1 MSLKVT
7 KYLGNFNQKI
17 CYQEHSKVA
26 QSGHTGWNIKYQ
38 SGHTGWNIKYQSA
51 VKRVVKRKGNG
62 VRREEK
68 DEAASVAGFQNFFCL
83 NAREQTMAKQFSA
96 NRGC

>member
-38 SGHTGWNIKYQSA
+38 SA
-51 VKRVVKRKGNG
+51 VKRVVKRKVNG